1 MLPHTRYVVHLVG
14 TDKCL
19 HQPRYYCECSFEK
32 AALYLRKRDAD
43 NLAGRWNSRRADPRY
58 VRNMVLPEA
67 EVLAVSV
74 ALQVGEPDAKPG
86 AA

>member
-1 MLPHTRYVVHLVG
+1 MSPHVRYVVHLVG

-43 NLAGRWNSRRADPRY
+43 NLAGRWNNRRADPRW
-58 VRNMVLPEA
+58 VGSRNMPEA
-67 EVLAVSV
+67 EVLAVNV
-74 ALQVGEPDAKPG
+74 AVTS
-86 AA
+86 